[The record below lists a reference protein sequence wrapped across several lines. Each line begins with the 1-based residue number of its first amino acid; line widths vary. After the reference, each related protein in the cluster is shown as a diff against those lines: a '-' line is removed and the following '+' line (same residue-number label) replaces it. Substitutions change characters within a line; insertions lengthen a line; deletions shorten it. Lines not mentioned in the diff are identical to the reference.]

1 MVKNFDEIIEL
12 AQKKPPIKVVVAAAQ
27 DEMVLQG
34 IHMAKGLKLIEP
46 LFVGDRDQIIGII
59 DRHDLDLREEEIVD
73 VKDKTKACRE
83 AIELAL
89 AGKAD
94 AIMKGNMDT
103 AGFLKT
109 VLDQRSGLRTETLVS
124 CISLLEDPKAER
136 ILYLTDA
143 VVNVNPN
150 LMEKVQIIESAVE
163 FARVM
168 GISKP
173 KVAALSA
180 VELVTPNIPSTIDAA
195 CLSKMSE
202 RGQIKDAIVDGP
214 LALDIVF
221 SSEAAKKKGIQSPL
235 GGDVDIL
242 LAPNIET
249 ANVIFKTLVQFAQY
263 KGIGVFVGT
272 KVPLIQLPREAPPE
286 AKVSG
291 IAATIL
297 MMNGMNPT

>member
-1 MVKNFDEIIEL
+1 MVKNFDEIIKL

-34 IHMAKGLKLIEP
+34 IHMGKGLK
-46 LFVGDRDQIIGII
+46 
-59 DRHDLDLREEEIVD
+59 
-73 VKDKTKACRE
+73 
-83 AIELAL
+83 
-89 AGKAD
+89 
-94 AIMKGNMDT
+94 
-103 AGFLKT
+103 
-109 VLDQRSGLRTETLVS
+109 
-124 CISLLEDPKAER
+124 
-136 ILYLTDA
+136 
-143 VVNVNPN
+143 
-150 LMEKVQIIESAVE
+150 
-163 FARVM
+163 RVM

-235 GGDVDIL
+235 GGNVDIL

-249 ANVIFKTLVQFAQY
+249 ASVIFKTLVQFAQY

-297 MMNGMNPT
+297 MMNGMNPI